1 MLTKSLGAAMNEHL
15 SKELYAGHL
24 YLAMSAYFDAN
35 NLPGCAAWMRA
46 QAEEERMHGMKF
58 YEYIYDRGGS
68 VELMALEK
76 PPSTFKSPL
85 DAFQQAF
92 EHERHVSEAINAL
105 YAQALEV
112 KDYASQV
119 FLQWFIQEQV
129 EEEKTSG
136 TLVESLKM
144 VGDSTASLL
153 LFDRELGSRGSSG
166 D

>member
-1 MLTKSLGAAMNEHL
+1 MLSKDLGAAMNEHL
-15 SKELYAGHL
+15 SKELYAAHL

-46 QAEEERMHGMKF
+46 QADEERTHGMKF

-68 VELMALEK
+68 VELMSLDK
-76 PPSTFKSPL
+76 PPATFKSPL
-85 DAFQQAF
+85 DAFQQAH
-92 EHERHVSEAINAL
+92 EHELHVSKAIDAL
-105 YAQALEV
+105 YRQALEEG
-112 KDYASQV
+112 DYASQV

-136 TLVESLKM
+136 TLVETLRM

-153 LFDRELGSRGSSG
+153 LFDRELGGRGAG
-166 D
+166 A

>member
-1 MLTKSLGAAMNEHL
+1 MLSKSLGAAMNEHL
-15 SKELYAGHL
+15 SKELYAAHL

-46 QAEEERMHGMKF
+46 QADEERTHGMKF

-68 VELMALEK
+68 VELMSLDK
-76 PPSTFKSPL
+76 PPATFKSAL
-85 DAFQQAF
+85 DAFEQAH
-92 EHERHVSEAINAL
+92 EHELHVSRAIDGL
-105 YAQALEV
+105 YAKALEEG
-112 KDYASQV
+112 DYASQV

-136 TLVESLKM
+136 TLVETLRM

-153 LFDRELGSRGSSG
+153 LFDRELGSRGAG